1 MESIPSS
8 ARTEPRAR
16 RRVLLTGATGFVGSH
31 LLPALEA
38 RGYAVRC
45 ASRRIPERSDAG
57 AHEWCAL
64 DVESGRGLDEALS
77 SCDAAYYLV
86 HSMAAGGDYERR
98 EAEAA
103 VRFREAAARAG
114 VERIVYLGGVAP
126 AGDPSKH
133 LRSRLETGRLLRDG
147 EIPCVELRAAMI
159 VGTGSESWQIVRDLA
174 RRLPAMVLP
183 AWLRNRS
190 CPVFIDDLAAAL
202 VRCLEGEIGGS
213 VVLEAPGPE
222 RVSHKELLR
231 RVAAKLGSSPVMIDV
246 PVLSPALSSLWIGLV
261 TDANLTVAR
270 ELVHG
275 LVTDLLPTGQEVWGW
290 MPGHPRT
297 SLDRAIELALADDG
311 AKSLPT
317 EATRRR
323 IAAAATTSRR
333 AK

>member
-1 MESIPSS
+1 
-8 ARTEPRAR
+8 
-16 RRVLLTGATGFVGSH
+16 VLLTGATGFVGRH

-38 RGYAVRC
+38 RGCEVRC
-45 ASRRIPERSDAG
+45 ASRRVPERQSDA
-57 AHEWCAL
+57 HTRDWCAL
-64 DVESGRGLDEALS
+64 DVESGRGLDEGLA
-77 SCDAAYYLV
+77 SCDAAFYLV

-98 EAEAA
+98 EADAA

-114 VERIVYLGGVAP
+114 VARIVYLGGVAP
-126 AGDPSKH
+126 TGEPSKH
-133 LRSRLETGRLLRDG
+133 LRSRLETGRLLRAG
-147 EIPCVELRAAMI
+147 PVPCVELRAAMI
-159 VGTGSESWQIVRDLA
+159 VGSGSESWQIVRDLA

-202 VRCLEGEIGGS
+202 VRCLEVEVGGS

-222 RVSHKELLR
+222 RVRHKDLLR
-231 RVAAKLGSSPVMIDV
+231 RVAAKLGSSPWMIDV

-261 TDANLTVAR
+261 TDADLTVAR

-290 MPGHPRT
+290 MPGYPRT

-311 AKSLPT
+311 AESFPT
-317 EATRRR
+317 AATRRR
-323 IAAAATTSRR
+323 IEDAASTRLGT
-333 AK
+333 